1 MSQELIVVWDRSD
14 RNSYPLSSIWDSY
27 VLPYFCR
34 SMNHIWGL
42 RWRGSCKEAIL
53 SVSEANKFMKL
64 DKILLLLRGTHNMS
78 RYVKLARARYERG
91 VLKLLEPVDL
101 EEGEEVIVR
110 IEKPRERDEIIERY
124 KGFMGEI
131 DEEELERLIEE
142 AELEKL

>member
-1 MSQELIVVWDRSD
+1 
-14 RNSYPLSSIWDSY
+14 
-27 VLPYFCR
+27 
-34 SMNHIWGL
+34 
-42 RWRGSCKEAIL
+42 
-53 SVSEANKFMKL
+53 MKL
-64 DKILLLLRGTHNMS
+64 DKILLLLRGAHNMS

-110 IEKPRERDEIIERY
+110 IEKLRERDEIIERY